1 MARTVGYTAAAGRGD
16 LQSVTRGY
24 RNRDSA
30 GPQSKPAFRDL
41 QAHWYAKLK
50 AEGFRDIEGSRDTNK
65 LHWSTLPGDRFV
77 FQKGPGGGPISR
89 EGEGNG
95 PGGDF
100 SGGPSDVDWSLEVNA
115 RIFGGELETSD
126 LPEAKAWRALSV
138 AAHELP
144 RGWRGEPITHPG
156 GWRLPPGHPGGRA
169 FIIDACQTGCIAL
182 HLLQRHKLTRGWA
195 RKFWRD
201 FVAQAKMPEAERLL
215 VNGCVEGHANRNA
228 KDPAKG
234 RDAKRV
240 IKEDA

>member
-50 AEGFRDIEGSRDTNK
+50 AEGFRDIEGCRDTNK
-65 LHWSTLPGDRFV
+65 LNWSTLPGDRFV
-77 FQKGPGGGPISR
+77 FEMRGGGGGASSSSAHR
-89 EGEGNG
+89 
-95 PGGDF
+95 PGAPAEDH
-100 SGGPSDVDWSLEVNA
+100 PSDIDWSLEMNA

-144 RGWRGEPITHPG
+144 HGWRGEPLMR
-156 GWRLPPGHPGGRA
+156 WRLPPGHPGGRS
-169 FIIDACQTGCIAL
+169 FIIDVCQTGCIAL

-201 FVAQAKMPEAERLL
+201 FVAQARMPEAERLL
-215 VNGCVEGHANRNA
+215 VNGCLEGHANRNA
-228 KDPAKG
+228 RDRAKG

-240 IKEDA
+240 KEDAR